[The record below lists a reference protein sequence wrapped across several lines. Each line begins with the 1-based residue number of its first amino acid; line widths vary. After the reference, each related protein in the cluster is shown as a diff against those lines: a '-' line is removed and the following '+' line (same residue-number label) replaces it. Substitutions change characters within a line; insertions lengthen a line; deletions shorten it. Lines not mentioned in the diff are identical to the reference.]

1 VLEGKL
7 AESAAQAQI
16 ASALKQSKGG
26 SMKRSAWALSLL
38 GLVGFSA
45 PAFAEESTK
54 VKKTEQYESSPTKD
68 KAKVEKST
76 KTDTGNGTAKSDT
89 SVTSETKQK
98 NDGTTQM
105 ETKTTKKHKPA
116 GSLKSDK
123 TTTKEK
129 TVKDSDGTVIEHE
142 KKTK

>member
-1 VLEGKL
+1 MLEPPV
-7 AESAAQAQI
+7 ADWTARSQI
-16 ASALKQSKGG
+16 ASALTQNKGG

-45 PAFAEESTK
+45 PAFAEDSTK
-54 VKKTEQYESSPTKD
+54 TKKTEQYESTPTSD

-76 KTDTGNGTAKSDT
+76 KMDTGSGTAKSDT
-89 SVTSETKQK
+89 SVTSETKQ
-98 NDGTTQM
+98 NTDGTMQTD
-105 ETKTTKKHKPA
+105 TKTTKTRKPA

-123 TTTKEK
+123 TTTQEK
-129 TVKDSDGTVIEHE
+129 TIKDSDGTVIEHE

>member
-1 VLEGKL
+1 
-7 AESAAQAQI
+7 
-16 ASALKQSKGG
+16 
-26 SMKRSAWALSLL
+26 MKRSAWALSLL

-54 VKKTEQYESSPTKD
+54 TSKTEQYESSPTKD

-76 KTDTGNGTAKSDT
+76 KTDTGSGTAKSDT
-89 SVTSETKQK
+89 EVTSETKK
-98 NDGTTQM
+98 NSDGTTEMQ
-105 ETKTTKKHKPA
+105 TQSTKKHKPA

-123 TTTKEK
+123 MSTEEK
-129 TVKDSDGTVIEHE
+129 TIKDSDGTVLEHE